1 MSLMTHSTMCML
13 SKNIMMIQSKSLGW
27 NWHSLIC
34 AIHPMRMWGFLSFW
48 FQTCH
53 FCIIVGFFHFQLLR
67 DGTFWNNCGFQQI
80 WYHYSVFKCFKTM
93 FLTVIVSGIILWHYQ
108 HTKMIFTFRWILME
122 TSFSCF
128 FHCINL

>member
-1 MSLMTHSTMCML
+1 
-13 SKNIMMIQSKSLGW
+13 
-27 NWHSLIC
+27 
-34 AIHPMRMWGFLSFW
+34 
-48 FQTCH
+48 
-53 FCIIVGFFHFQLLR
+53 
-67 DGTFWNNCGFQQI
+67 
-80 WYHYSVFKCFKTM
+80 M